1 MLNIRYKNEL
11 VWSVVRNNVKFNITQ
26 SWKSLTEMDN
36 RFYDKSGDNIPISL
50 DNDNLYTVH

>member
-11 VWSVVRNNVKFNITQ
+11 VWSVVRNNVKSNITQ
-26 SWKSLTEMDN
+26 FWKSLTEMDN